1 MDDVGKYYLIDA
13 SRLGI
18 LVFLSF
24 LMALET
30 RLDNAAWGLVVEVM
44 TGTTILVSLP
54 LPPIQPISFSYRQTY
69 LSLTISWSQDG
80 RLAPSISQRNI
91 RTPFVLGFFLP
102 EAFTILTSAIPLINP
117 VPILKNTII
126 PTAPAPNKNID
137 LSKCDLTSH
146 FPQYD

>member
-69 LSLTISWSQDG
+69 LSLTIS
-80 RLAPSISQRNI
+80 
-91 RTPFVLGFFLP
+91 
-102 EAFTILTSAIPLINP
+102 
-117 VPILKNTII
+117 
-126 PTAPAPNKNID
+126 
-137 LSKCDLTSH
+137 
-146 FPQYD
+146 